1 MSLLALQREFH
12 AHVIADDEAVLP
24 SALRYD
30 VYRNNYRTQLVDCL
44 ASVYEKTRLW
54 VGEDSFEAAA
64 CHHVLTR
71 PPTSWTIDDYG
82 SDFCLT
88 LEQLFPKDPEVP
100 ELAWLE
106 WAMQHAFAAND
117 AVALDPAW
125 LGSGILET
133 VDWDGLCF
141 GLAPGFQS
149 RKMNSDVVALWSAL
163 KNEVAHPDV
172 VMCDAPATLIV
183 WRKAH
188 SPHFRLLDAAE
199 VQVIDQIAAGQSFAA
214 ICEVLSDQQGADQA
228 IPALG
233 AMLVRW
239 INDGLLTLPDSN

>member
-30 VYRNNYRTQLVDCL
+30 IYRNNYRTQLVDCL
-44 ASVYEKTRLW
+44 ESIYEKTQRW
-54 VGEDSFEAAA
+54 VGEDAFNAAS
-64 CHHVLTR
+64 CHHILTR

-82 SDFCLT
+82 SDFHLT
-88 LEQLFPKDPEVP
+88 LEQLFSKDPEVP

-106 WAMQHAFAAND
+106 WAMQRAFAAND
-117 AVALDPAW
+117 AEALDPDW

-133 VDWDGLCF
+133 VDWDSLCF

-149 RKMNSDVVALWSAL
+149 RAVNADVVALWSAL
-163 KNEVAHPDV
+163 KDGEAHPDV
-172 VMCDAPATLIV
+172 VMRDAPATLIV

-188 SPHFRLLDAAE
+188 SPHFRLIDAAE
-199 VQVIDQIAAGQSFAA
+199 DQVIGQIAARQSFAA
-214 ICEVLSDQQGADQA
+214 ICAVLSDEQGAEQA